1 MRYNAP
7 NTEKLLPEFT
17 RRAVRSMTGLQQIK
31 DLSRAD
37 FLTSIGLYLMSDRLV
52 MVRLRKNFLT
62 VSMLEQEERELPERD
77 NRQAISELTGW
88 VTEDVREIAFKAE
101 SDSRERGLR
110 EALVSLLPHIN
121 AARDHVYVC
130 VPQEHAI
137 VQQVFLPA
145 AAQDNLRQ
153 VLDYEI
159 ERQLPFKRDDIY
171 YDFLPAGKKG
181 DKLSVYV
188 FAIPKKSLDG
198 VLALFESLGIKPRGV
213 ETTATALAN
222 YLLFTGH
229 ANASGAAV
237 VASHPGYWEMI
248 GVEVKANGWQ
258 PTAGLLFSHSL
269 PTVEWAHGTGDELML
284 ECSRQVPN
292 LFRCGDFAALNG
304 AAANRL
310 AQAEDIA
317 TLANPR
323 LQGFVARG
331 EPETIPA
338 IGAALR
344 GVREAS
350 LPANFLRH
358 ENGDGEG
365 GKYLSLLNTVLA
377 SALLLVFIV
386 WGVSFPIRDEL
397 RLRQLQ
403 AENQKLAPAVDAL
416 RREEEQ
422 YERLRKEASFLA
434 SLNERRGEVL
444 RVMEDLSRTVPN
456 SAYLSNLRYRG
467 GVLEI
472 QGNAENASAL
482 IPVLERSPI
491 FQNVGFNAPSN
502 RGRDNR
508 ETFSLKADI
517 EKPKGNPQEPAKGTA
532 APALR
537 DPRVKP

>member
-1 MRYNAP
+1 
-7 NTEKLLPEFT
+7 
-17 RRAVRSMTGLQQIK
+17 MTGLRQIK

-110 EALVSLLPHIN
+110 QALVSLLPHIN

-137 VQQVFLPA
+137 VQQVFLPL
-145 AAQDNLRQ
+145 AAQDNLQQ

-159 ERQLPFKRDDIY
+159 ERQLPFKRGDIY
-171 YDFLPAGKKG
+171 YDFLPAGKRG
-181 DKLSVYV
+181 EKLSVYV

-198 VLALFESLGIKPRGV
+198 VLVLFESLGIKPRGV

-222 YLLFTGH
+222 YLLFARQ
-229 ANASGAAV
+229 ANASDVAV
-237 VASHPGYWEMI
+237 VAGHPGYWEMI

-258 PTAGLLFSHSL
+258 PTAGLLFSHRL
-269 PTVEWAHGTGDELML
+269 PTVEWAHGAGHELLL
-284 ECSRQVPN
+284 ECSRQVPD
-292 LFRCGDFAALNG
+292 LFRCGDLTALNG
-304 AAANRL
+304 AAGSRL
-310 AQAEDIA
+310 AEAGDIA
-317 TLANPR
+317 ALANPH
-323 LQGFVARG
+323 LQGFAARG
-331 EPETIPA
+331 EPEAIPA

-350 LPANFLRH
+350 LRANFLRH
-358 ENGDGEG
+358 ENGDGDG

-377 SALLLVFIV
+377 SVFLLALIAL
-386 WGVSFPIRDEL
+386 GVSFPIKDEL

-422 YERLRKEASFLA
+422 FERLRKEASFLA

-456 SAYLSNLRYRG
+456 SAYLSNLRYRT

-482 IPVLERSPI
+482 IPLLERSPI

-517 EKPKGNPQEPAKGTA
+517 EKPKGNLQEPVKG
-532 APALR
+532 APAPAVR
-537 DPRVKP
+537 DPRAKP

>member
-1 MRYNAP
+1 
-7 NTEKLLPEFT
+7 
-17 RRAVRSMTGLQQIK
+17 MTGLSQIK

-62 VSMLEQEERELPERD
+62 VSMVEQEERELPERD
-77 NRQAISELTGW
+77 NRRAISELTGW

-110 EALVSLLPHIN
+110 QAMVSLLPHIN
-121 AARDHVYVC
+121 AARDHVYIC

-137 VQQVFLPA
+137 VQQVFLPL
-145 AAQDNLRQ
+145 AAQDNLQQ

-159 ERQLPFKRDDIY
+159 ERQLPFKREDLY
-171 YDFLPAGKKG
+171 YDFLPAGRKG
-181 DKLSVYV
+181 DKLRVYV

-198 VLALFESLGIKPRGV
+198 VLVLFESLGIRPRGV

-222 YLLFTGH
+222 YLLFAGQAT
-229 ANASGAAV
+229 ASSVAV

-248 GVEVKANGWQ
+248 GVEIKANGWQ
-258 PTAGLLFSHSL
+258 PTAELLFSHRL
-269 PTVEWAHGTGDELML
+269 PAVEWAHGAGHELLL
-284 ECSRQVPN
+284 ECSRQVPQ
-292 LFRCGDFAALNG
+292 LFRCGGLAALNG
-304 AAANRL
+304 AADGRL
-310 AQAEDIA
+310 AAAEDIA
-317 TLANPR
+317 AVGNPHLR
-323 LQGFVARG
+323 GFVARG
-331 EPETIPA
+331 EPEAIPA

-350 LPANFLRH
+350 LRANFLRH
-358 ENGDGEG
+358 ENGDGDG
-365 GKYLSLLNTVLA
+365 GKNLSLLNTVL
-377 SALLLVFIV
+377 SSVLLLGLIA
-386 WGVSFPIRDEL
+386 WGASFPIKDEI

-422 YERLRKEASFLA
+422 FERLGKEASFLA
-434 SLNERRGEVL
+434 NLNERRGEVL
-444 RVMEDLSRTVPN
+444 RVMEELSKTVPN
-456 SAYLSNLRYRG
+456 SAYLSNLRYRAR
-467 GVLEI
+467 VLEI
-472 QGNAENASAL
+472 QGNAESASAL
-482 IPVLERSPI
+482 IPLLERSPI

-517 EKPKGNPQEPAKGTA
+517 EKPKENSQVKG
-532 APALR
+532 APAPAVK
-537 DPRVKP
+537 DPGAKQ

>member
-1 MRYNAP
+1 
-7 NTEKLLPEFT
+7 
-17 RRAVRSMTGLQQIK
+17 
-31 DLSRAD
+31 
-37 FLTSIGLYLMSDRLV
+37 
-52 MVRLRKNFLT
+52 
-62 VSMLEQEERELPERD
+62 
-77 NRQAISELTGW
+77 
-88 VTEDVREIAFKAE
+88 
-101 SDSRERGLR
+101 
-110 EALVSLLPHIN
+110 
-121 AARDHVYVC
+121 
-130 VPQEHAI
+130 
-137 VQQVFLPA
+137 
-145 AAQDNLRQ
+145 
-153 VLDYEI
+153 
-159 ERQLPFKRDDIY
+159 
-171 YDFLPAGKKG
+171 
-181 DKLSVYV
+181 
-188 FAIPKKSLDG
+188 
-198 VLALFESLGIKPRGV
+198 
-213 ETTATALAN
+213 
-222 YLLFTGH
+222 
-229 ANASGAAV
+229 
-237 VASHPGYWEMI
+237 MI

-258 PTAGLLFSHSL
+258 PTAGLLFSHRL
-269 PTVEWAHGTGDELML
+269 PAVEWAHGTGNELLL

-304 AAANRL
+304 AAANQL

-317 TLANPR
+317 ALANPH
-323 LQGFVARG
+323 LQGFMARG
-331 EPETIPA
+331 EPEAIPA

-350 LPANFLRH
+350 LRANFLRH

-377 SALLLVFIV
+377 CALLLVFLI
-386 WGVSFPIRDEL
+386 WGVTFPIRDEL

-403 AENQKLAPAVDAL
+403 AENQKLAPAVEAL

-491 FQNVGFNAPSN
+491 FHNVGFNAPSN

-517 EKPKGNPQEPAKGTA
+517 EKPKGNPPAPARGTA
-532 APALR
+532 APAVK
-537 DPRVKP
+537 DSRVTP